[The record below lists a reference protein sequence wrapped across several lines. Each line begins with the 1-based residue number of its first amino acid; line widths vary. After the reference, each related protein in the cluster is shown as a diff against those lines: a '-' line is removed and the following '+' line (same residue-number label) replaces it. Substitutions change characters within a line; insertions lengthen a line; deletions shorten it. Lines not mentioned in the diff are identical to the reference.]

1 MKTTHINN
9 DIQELS
15 CDINSLLDSIKKKQ
29 ASYVKKYTIQLFGRK
44 TNEDVDEAITRVEGL
59 YDQITEVETRRKE
72 LVELGEALSSICFEI
87 TEVTKKLVSGL
98 KKDKQVL
105 DTTTNSLVEN
115 MLKLE
120 EEKYNQI
127 VSSKQHS
134 LALVTAQH
142 NKKKTQIESQKIRIQ
157 PTTTQKVPEIV
168 YKWIGCEHMKAIF
181 DSEVD
186 GWNNKQRSI
195 KHICKNRGNLVFIVT
210 GKNGNQV
217 GAALSYTPIDEYD
230 HCERVRLRDKYGIYT
245 GIKFIL
251 HIKGRLNYYAS
262 HDREMYFVQFDE
274 YSFRIGHNQA
284 VSCDKN
290 SCRFRYEFDSKLKLE
305 EETFDVAR
313 VVIYQANFVSPWTDR
328 GPLLPLS
335 K

>member
-1 MKTTHINN
+1 MKSTNINN
-9 DIQELS
+9 DIRELS
-15 CDINSLLDSIKKKQ
+15 YDINSLLDLIINKQ
-29 ASYVKKYTIQLFGRK
+29 AVYVEKYTIQLFGRK
-44 TNEDVDEAITRVEGL
+44 TNEDVDEAVTRVEGL
-59 YDQITEVETRRKE
+59 YDQITEVETRREE
-72 LVELGEALSSICFEI
+72 LVELGEVLYSICFEI

-115 MLKLE
+115 MSKLE
-120 EEKYNQI
+120 DEKYNQI
-127 VSSKQHS
+127 VSCKQHG

-142 NKKKTQIESQKIRIQ
+142 NKKITQIESRKIRIQ

-168 YKWIGCEHMKAIF
+168 YEWIGCKHMKTIF

-195 KHICKNRGNLVFIVT
+195 KRICKNRGNLVFIVT

-217 GAALSYTPIDEYD
+217 GAALSYTPIDDVDYYETLQ
-230 HCERVRLRDKYGIYT
+230 LRNRNGIYS

-251 HIKGRLNYYAS
+251 QIKGRPYYYAS
-262 HDREMYFVQFDE
+262 HDREMYFVRFNE
-274 YSFRIGHNQA
+274 YSFQFGHCGS

-290 SCRFRYEFDSKLKLE
+290 SCRFRYESDSKLKLD

-313 VVIYQANFVSPWTDR
+313 VVIYQANFVSPWTDK